1 MDRRRVISALGAG
14 LALAPYAAK
23 AQGDQKPGDLKA
35 AAAQAWLF
43 ALPLI
48 EMAAARVR
56 MTDVNRPGQHAGVN
70 ALSYAHK
77 LVGPE
82 DRGIT
87 TPNNDT
93 LYANAF
99 IDLTQGPVHVSVPDL
114 GARYN
119 SLAEMDFYTNNNI
132 VLGAHT
138 PGGAA
143 GDWRLI
149 GPGQTPQGPR
159 DLKVLTPHAWVLV
172 RVLVDGQ
179 ADVAA
184 AREAIGRF
192 TLSGPKPPSP
202 PAYATRAA
210 PWSDYF
216 SSAQA
221 LLRAEP
227 PTWLAGLSALDQVRA
242 AGRTGDFA
250 LAGYS
255 PEDAAAIA
263 AGVEMARGIV
273 EHARERASFTQGW
286 SYPKADIGQFGDDF
300 GFRAAIA
307 VAGLGALPQSEAMY
321 LRAAAPDGTATFK
334 GEGAYR
340 LSLTDPLPV
349 DGFWSLTMYQ
359 PTPDGQFFLVDN
371 PINRYAIGDRTA
383 GLRRGPKGEIDIW
396 ISRTDP
402 GGDRSANWLPA
413 PASGDYTFTLR
424 AYLPR
429 KPLLDGS
436 YRVPAVVRG

>member
-1 MDRRRVISALGAG
+1 MDRRQLIGAMGAG
-14 LALAPYAAK
+14 LMLGPRAAFAAPT
-23 AQGDQKPGDLKA
+23 DLKNA
-35 AAAQAWLF
+35 AGQAWL
-43 ALPLI
+43 AVLPLI

-56 MTDVNRPGQHAGVN
+56 MTDPNRPGQHAGVN

-99 IDLTQGPVHVSVPDL
+99 IDLTQGPVHLSVPDL
-114 GARYN
+114 GARYA
-119 SLAEMDFYTNNNI
+119 SLAVMDFYTNNNI
-132 VLGAHT
+132 VLGART

-143 GDWRLI
+143 GEWRLI

-159 DLKVLTPHAWVLV
+159 DLPVLTPHAWVLV
-172 RVLVDGQ
+172 RVLVDGE
-179 ADVAA
+179 ADLAA
-184 AREAIGRF
+184 AREAIGRYRL
-192 TLSGPKPPSP
+192 TGPKVAPPP
-202 PAYATRAA
+202 VFATRAA

-216 SSAQA
+216 RAAQA
-221 LLRAEP
+221 LLAAEP
-227 PTWLAGLSALDQVRA
+227 PTWTAGLTALDQVRA
-242 AGRTGDFA
+242 AGRGGDFA
-250 LAGYS
+250 LSGYA

-263 AGVEMARGIV
+263 AGIEMARGLV
-273 EHARERASFTQGW
+273 EHARERAAFTQGW
-286 SYPKADIGQFGDDF
+286 SYPKADMGQFGDDF
-300 GFRAAIA
+300 AFRAAIA
-307 VAGLGALPQSEAMY
+307 VAGLGTLPPAEAMY
-321 LRAAAPDGTATFK
+321 LRGQAPDGTAIFK

-371 PINRYAIGDRTA
+371 PIRRYAIGDRTA

-402 GGDRSANWLPA
+402 GGDRTANWLPA
-413 PASGDYTFTLR
+413 PATGDYTFTLR

-429 KPLLDGS
+429 KALLDGT
-436 YRVPAVVRG
+436 YRVPAVVRV